1 MGEAR
6 ARPRS
11 LPGGQRAGS
20 SLGGPRGGRQ
30 GGRVQKSR
38 RRAAHP
44 AQRGPPGRG
53 RGGGEGIDGLSLWT
67 AGPTAP
73 RLPLRLPPAP
83 APGAHGPHAGVL
95 SRSQRPRAPC
105 SRQRRDPGGARAS
118 QRRPPPGRTPR
129 ASPAGGP
136 AARGR
141 VCISRGARQ
150 GAAEP
155 GPARRATRRPPA
167 GRQARRLTW
176 CPSSCQKRV
185 RIRRRPSAELLAD
198 AGRVF

>member
-6 ARPRS
+6 ARPRG

-20 SLGGPRGGRQ
+20 SLAGPRRWAAGRPRPEEQ
-30 GGRVQKSR
+30 APSCTPSAAGAPWERAR
-38 RRAAHP
+38 RRRGYRRPLAVDGRADRAAP
-44 AQRGPPGRG
+44 
-53 RGGGEGIDGLSLWT
+53 
-67 AGPTAP
+67 
-73 RLPLRLPPAP
+73 PPAP
-83 APGAHGPHAGVL
+83 VPGAHGPHAGVL

-118 QRRPPPGRTPR
+118 QPRPPPGRTPR

-141 VCISRGARQ
+141 VCTSRGARQ

-198 AGRVF
+198 AGRVS